1 MAKLL
6 RQSEPEPAEEIENE
20 PLEVTVYGV
29 PFSEKP
35 VKLSQ
40 GQLLV
45 ALSALGLSRDEI
57 AEVLGTKAN
66 YIDRVIAQSPE
77 LQDAVKNAR
86 RQADMQVVNALFR
99 RAVGYNYVEVLYDN
113 YGKTY
118 RKIFKHLPPDVT
130 ACIFWLKNRMKDEW
144 ADSFKGELTLRDR
157 MELGNRQLS
166 GNREV
171 NE

>member
-6 RQSEPEPAEEIENE
+6 RQREPEEIKDE

-29 PFSEKP
+29 PFAEKP
-35 VKLSQ
+35 VKLTQ

-57 AEVLGTKAN
+57 AKVLGTRAN
-66 YIDRVIAQSPE
+66 YIDNIISQSPE

-99 RAVGYNYVEVLYDN
+99 RAVGYEYCEVLYDN

-118 RKIFKHLPPDVT
+118 RKVFKHLPPDVT

-157 MELGNRQLS
+157 MELGNRQLT
-166 GNREV
+166 GKMGVE
-171 NE
+171 E